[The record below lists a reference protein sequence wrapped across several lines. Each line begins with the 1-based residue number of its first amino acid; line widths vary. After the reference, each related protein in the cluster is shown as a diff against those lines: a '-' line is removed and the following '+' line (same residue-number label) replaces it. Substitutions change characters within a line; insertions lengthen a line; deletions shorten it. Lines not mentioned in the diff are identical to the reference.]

1 MNKDLRFAVVGAGGF
16 ARFAVAQFVK
26 RKGAQLVGVYDRDDG
41 AIRLLREDHPGVK
54 AYATLDQ
61 LLADPS
67 IGLVYIGSPPF
78 LHYEQSLA
86 ALRAGK
92 HVICEK
98 PAALELQHAQELK
111 QLAEEKG
118 LLFVVNLMQRYNFL
132 YSAMKKLIDSK
143 VLGSFVHGFFE
154 NYASDEF
161 LPATHWFWDQAKSGG
176 IFVEHGVHF
185 FDMFTGWFGEGQV
198 VSAQKLS
205 RPGFPNIWDI
215 AQCTLVYPEN
225 APVHFYHAFNQP
237 KILDR
242 QELRLQFERGEVTLF
257 EWVPTRLVLNAVCSN
272 SEIETL
278 RSIFPNAVIKSS
290 DNSDTLQTARG
301 RFKPIQFHQK
311 IQLDTGELQTKSEVY
326 EGLVSKMFDDQLK
339 WLEDRSLVRTIDATN
354 AVDSVAVAQRAEK
367 TAQWI
372 G

>member
-26 RKGAQLVGVYDRDDG
+26 REGAQLAGVYDHDD
-41 AIRLLREDHPGVK
+41 AAVKLLRDVHPDIK
-54 AYATLDQ
+54 AFETLDQ

-67 IGLVYIGSPPF
+67 IGLVYIGSPPY

-86 ALRAGK
+86 ALHAGK

-98 PAALELQHAQELK
+98 PAALALQQAQELK
-111 QLAEEKG
+111 QLAEEKE

-132 YSAMKKLIDSK
+132 YAAVKKLIESQ
-143 VLGSFVHGFFE
+143 VLGSFLHGFFE

-161 LPATHWFWDQAKSGG
+161 LPATHWFWDETKSGG

-185 FDMFTGWFGEGQV
+185 FDMYTGWFGKGQL
-198 VSAQKLS
+198 VSAQKLG
-205 RPGFPNIWDI
+205 RPGFPGVWDI
-215 AQCTLVYPEN
+215 AQCTVIYSEN

-242 QELRLQFERGEVTLF
+242 QEMRLQFERGDITLF
-257 EWVPTRLVLNAVCSN
+257 EWVPTRLVLNAVCLN
-272 SEIETL
+272 SEVDTL
-278 RSIFPNAVIKSS
+278 KTIFPNAVITSTEH
-290 DNSDTLQTARG
+290 SDTVQTARG

-311 IQLDTGELQTKSEVY
+311 IHLDTGELQTKSQVY
-326 EGLVSKMFDDQLK
+326 ESLVGQMFDDQLT
-339 WLEDRSLVRTIDATN
+339 WLEDHSWLRKIDAAN
-354 AVDSVAVAQRAEK
+354 AVDSVALAERAEK
-367 TAQWI
+367 TALCI